1 MPWDCHNRR
10 IRPAGFTAI
19 VLASAALT
27 CAAFSKAAEPD
38 FVGVLALAV
47 EDEVA
52 RKIKL
57 SEGARAKLLEVMTAD
72 GDPMRDRFAKD
83 PLG

>member
-1 MPWDCHNRR
+1 MLWDCRNRT
-10 IRPAGFTAI
+10 IRPGLVGFTAL

-27 CAAFSKAAEPD
+27 CATFSEAAEPD

-52 RKIKL
+52 RKITL
-57 SEGARAKLLEVMTAD
+57 SEGARAKLLEVI
-72 GDPMRDRFAKD
+72 DRREN
-83 PLG
+83 